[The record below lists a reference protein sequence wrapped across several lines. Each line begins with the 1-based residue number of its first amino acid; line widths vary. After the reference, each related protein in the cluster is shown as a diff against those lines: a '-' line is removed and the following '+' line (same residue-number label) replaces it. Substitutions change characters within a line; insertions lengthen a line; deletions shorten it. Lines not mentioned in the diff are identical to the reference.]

1 MARVILPLSAHVAN
15 QIAAG
20 EVVQRP
26 ASVVKELVENA
37 LDAGASEI
45 SCFIVDAGRTSIQI
59 VDNGQGIDPEDL
71 PAAFQRHATSKLT
84 SADDL
89 FSLQTM
95 GFRGEALASI
105 AAVSQSSIRSKTKA
119 CEAATELHCDG
130 GELGSP
136 RKVAGSNGTRVTVK
150 NLFYNI
156 PARRQFLKNDAIEF
170 KHIADAF
177 ASIALAW
184 PEVKMELKHNQKD
197 VWLLE
202 PGNSRQRVA
211 QVLGRKSNERLIPVG
226 EETEVVH
233 ISGFVL
239 KPEHARKTRGDQFL
253 YVNQRPIRNGYLHRA
268 ICDAF
273 DGLLHTGYQPGY
285 VLFLRVPAHRVD
297 MNVHPAKTEVKFED
311 EKVIYAILRSAIKRA
326 LGIHQVSPT
335 LDFETN
341 LSQHVDF
348 TRQGLPKA
356 PSIQVN
362 PNFNPFHSSPSKAGG
377 PYSQT
382 PAATP
387 KESFDFFM
395 PPSGTSGEQKQWE
408 FEDLEVSES
417 SVSEFSEPFFL
428 NPSIATFK
436 GKTSLLFVHMSR
448 AWRHVLYHELK
459 SALSESHRLPSQSW
473 IFPQSMEKM
482 ATSHWPSWV
491 DVLPRFGFQWEGE
504 TNDLRITAGPYFL
517 SPEQAMEWLY
527 DLLKT
532 TPEEDEGALQDY
544 VLNWLEAGK
553 HLNGP
558 QGSENPITLIDRLWS
573 TPNPWVDS
581 RGNRI
586 ALTLD
591 SSAIARK
598 FS

>member
-1 MARVILPLSAHVAN
+1 MARVIHPLSVQVAN

-26 ASVVKELVENA
+26 ASVVKELIENA

-45 SCFIVDAGRTSIQI
+45 RCFVIDAGRTSIQI
-59 VDNGQGIDPEDL
+59 TDNGKGIDPEDL
-71 PAAFQRHATSKLT
+71 PAAFQRHATSKLK

-105 AAVSQSSIRSKTKA
+105 AAVSQSSIRSKTTA
-119 CEAATELHCDG
+119 CEVATELHCDG

-156 PARRQFLKNDAIEF
+156 PARRQFLKNDSIEF

-184 PEVKMELKHNQKD
+184 PEVKLELKHNQKD
-197 VWLLE
+197 VWILD
-202 PGNSRQRVA
+202 PGNSRQRVT
-211 QVLGRKSNERLIPVG
+211 QVLGRKSNERLIPVE
-226 EETEVVH
+226 EETEVVQ

-239 KPEHARKTRGDQFL
+239 KPEQARKTRGDQYL

-273 DGLLHTGYQPGY
+273 EGLLHAGYQPGY
-285 VLFLRVPAHRVD
+285 VLFLQVPAHRVD

-348 TRQGLPKA
+348 APQGLPKT
-356 PSIQVN
+356 PSIRVN
-362 PNFNPFHSSPSKAGG
+362 PNFNPFHSSSPKTAGQHTQNQAVT
-377 PYSQT
+377 S
-382 PAATP
+382 
-387 KESFDFFM
+387 KESLEFFM
-395 PPSGTSGEQKQWE
+395 PPSGTYGQQKQWE
-408 FEDLEVSES
+408 FEDLKVSES

-428 NPSIATFK
+428 NPSIAIFR
-436 GKTSLLFVHMSR
+436 GKTSLLFVHLSR

-459 SALSESHRLPSQSW
+459 SALSQSHRWPSQSW
-473 IFPQSMEKM
+473 IFPQSMENM

-517 SPEQAMEWLY
+517 SPEQSMEWLN
-527 DLLKT
+527 DLLKN

-544 VLNWLEAGK
+544 VLNWLEGGQFL
-553 HLNGP
+553 HWTE
-558 QGSENPITLIDRLWS
+558 GSKDPITLIDRLWN